1 MPKRIIK
8 IFPAQLFSTYYPAI
22 VVAGIILGL
31 GTVLACVAKP
41 INWLPEASKSGT
53 LLGVLLTAQA
63 TITALTLAVSL
74 FVLQAVGT
82 RQDVDDRIYRQYVSQ
97 SWVRLI
103 FWGSVGAVATTAAV
117 LITEKSVGQAS
128 IALEAAPGLRNLFL
142 IAATAFFANLMLV
155 ILLFERSIWMSR
167 PGQWRNLRQ
176 LVNQRDVRRAVQ
188 AFLGRPRRGGS

>member
-8 IFPAQLFSTYYPAI
+8 IFPAQLFSTYYPAF

-31 GTVLACVAKP
+31 GSVLACVAKP

-82 RQDVDDRIYRQYVSQ
+82 RPDVDDRIYRQYVSQ
-97 SWVRLI
+97 SWVRQI

-117 LITEKSVGQAS
+117 LITEKSVGQGS
-128 IALEAAPGLRNLFL
+128 VALGAAPGLRNLFL